1 MKTTNMFWPFRLA
14 VLGICAIIKEKMQ
27 TDKRD
32 RLQKIRTAGQ
42 DNVPLF
48 VILPFIKLLE
58 NQYFPDIM
66 KRLEHALALIV
77 WAKSLF
83 YDFCA

>member
-32 RLQKIRTAGQ
+32 RPQKIRTEGQ
-42 DNVPLF
+42 DKVPLF
-48 VILPFIKLLE
+48 VILLFIIL
-58 NQYFPDIM
+58 
-66 KRLEHALALIV
+66 
-77 WAKSLF
+77 
-83 YDFCA
+83 